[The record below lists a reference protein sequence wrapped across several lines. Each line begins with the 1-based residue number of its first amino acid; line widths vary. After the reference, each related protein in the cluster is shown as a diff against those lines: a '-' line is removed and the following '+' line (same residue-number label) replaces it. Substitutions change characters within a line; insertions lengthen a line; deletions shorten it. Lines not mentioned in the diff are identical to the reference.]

1 MVLRGK
7 VRYTLFAF
15 AGLAS
20 ILAGGLGGLVALD
33 RAYPP
38 PIAAVQA
45 LSAEVLDRDG
55 RLLRAFAAADQRWRF
70 SIDLDDVD
78 PQFLNMLVRY
88 EDQRF
93 WTHPGVDV
101 RALLRAAGQ
110 LLTNRRIVSG
120 GSTITMQLA
129 RLIEPRKR
137 RTFGAKMLQIA
148 RALQIERRLSKQ
160 QILKRYLTLAPYGG
174 NLEGVRAASLAYFGR
189 SPRKLTLSQSAL
201 LVALPQLPERRRP
214 DRHPDQAKKARDRVL
229 MRMSDAGVIER
240 PEILRASAQP
250 IPVKRNAMPA
260 HAAHLAG
267 RLHRGDLNISRFE
280 TTLKRS
286 VQASLEDVAR
296 ETAERA
302 GARVSVAMILADG
315 RTGEILARVGSSDY
329 FNSERAGRIDMTD
342 RVRSPG
348 STLKPFIYG
357 LALEEGLVSTET
369 LIDDRP
375 ANFAGYRPRNFDL
388 SYQGEVSIRQ
398 ALQMSLNVPA
408 VRLLDAVGPG
418 RLFARF
424 RRAGIVPKQQRRGT
438 PGLAVGLGGVGLSL
452 AELVQLYS
460 GFVNRGFAVGLR
472 DQPGTRNTV
481 FADPLLQAPANWHV
495 ADILSGVAPP
505 ATVRKLPIAYK
516 TGTSYGYRDAW
527 AVGFDGRHV
536 LGVWIGRPDN
546 GSIPGMTGYG
556 AAAPA
561 LFEAFSRSGLTIEPL
576 PAPPRGVERLA
587 LSQLPHML
595 RRFSSPA
602 DLPALASVDPAPQ
615 IVYPPA
621 GARVDLGAVD
631 GQFEIPL
638 VIKIQGGR
646 GPFRWLANGAPLPG
660 KSTRRTAN
668 WLPEGEGY
676 STVTVIDAK
685 GRAASVNVFIE

>member
-1 MVLRGK
+1 MNLRRKARIG
-7 VRYTLFAF
+7 LFAF
-15 AGLAS
+15 AGLTVFAA
-20 ILAGGLGGLVALD
+20 IIVGGLAALD
-33 RAYPP
+33 RAHPP
-38 PIAAVQA
+38 PLDEARS

-55 RLLRAFAAADQRWRF
+55 HLLRAFAAQDQRWRF
-70 SIDLDDVD
+70 SIDLDEVD
-78 PQFLNMLVRY
+78 PQFLNMLVHY

-93 WTHPGVDV
+93 WSHPGVDL

-110 LLTNRRIVSG
+110 LLLNGRIISG

-137 RTFGAKMLQIA
+137 RSFGAKLHQIA
-148 RALQIERRLSKQ
+148 RALQIERRLDKR
-160 QILKRYLTLAPYGG
+160 QILQRYLTLAPYGG
-174 NLEGVRAASLAYFGR
+174 NLEGIRAASLAYFGK

-214 DRHPDQAKKARDRVL
+214 DRHPGQAKKARDRVL
-229 MRMSDAGVIER
+229 ARMALASVIET
-240 PEILRASAQP
+240 PEIVRASSQAVP
-250 IPVKRNAMPA
+250 AKRYAMPA

-267 RLHRGDLNISRFE
+267 RLHRGNPDAKQFE
-280 TTLKRS
+280 TTLKRGI
-286 VQASLEDVAR
+286 QASLEAVAK
-296 ETAERA
+296 ETAERV
-302 GARVSVAMILADG
+302 GTRVSVAMILADG
-315 RTGEILARVGSSDY
+315 RTGDILARVGSAGY
-329 FNSERAGRIDMTD
+329 FDSARAGSIDMTD
-342 RVRSPG
+342 RIRSPG

-357 LALEEGLVSTET
+357 LALEEGLVSSET

-388 SYQGEVSIRQ
+388 SYQGEVSVRQ

-424 RRAGIVPKQQRRGT
+424 RRAGVVPKQPRGSAT
-438 PGLAVGLGGVGLSL
+438 GLAVGLGGVGLSL
-452 AELVQLYS
+452 ADLVQLYS
-460 GFVNRGFAVGLR
+460 GFVNHGYAVKVR
-472 DQPGTRNTV
+472 DRPRTTNPV
-481 FADPLLQAPANWHV
+481 FVDPVLQAPANWHV
-495 ADILSGVAPP
+495 GDILSGVAPP
-505 ATVRKLPIAYK
+505 TSVRKLQIAYK

-561 LFEAFSRSGLTIEPL
+561 LFEAFSRSGLALEPM
-576 PAPPRGVERLA
+576 PAPPRGVERRA
-587 LSQLPHML
+587 HSDLPHML
-595 RRFSSPA
+595 KRFSSPQ
-602 DLPALASVDPAPQ
+602 DLPVLVSVDPAPQ

-621 GARVDLGAVD
+621 GARVDLGAVE

-646 GPFRWLANGAPLPG
+646 APFRWLANGAPLPG

-668 WLPEGEGY
+668 WLPDGAGY
-676 STVTVIDAK
+676 STVTVIDAN
-685 GRAASVNVFIE
+685 GRAASVDVFIE